1 MIYKRKEKE
10 IDKNIIL
17 GKIDLIIDFLKKNNG
32 EKSTYT
38 FGGFEDGDEQEF
50 NIIDFALEVKDYI
63 EKVDEEA
70 LFRYNLNKIDDIE
83 KDLPF

>member
-1 MIYKRKEKE
+1 M
-10 IDKNIIL
+10 DKNIIL
-17 GKIDLIIDFLKKNNG
+17 GKLDLIIDFLKKNNG
-32 EKSTYT
+32 EKCAYT

>member
-1 MIYKRKEKE
+1 M
-10 IDKNIIL
+10 DKNIIL
-17 GKIDLIIDFLKKNNG
+17 GKLDLIIDYLRKNNG
-32 EKSTYT
+32 EKCTYII
-38 FGGFEDGDEQEF
+38 GGFEDGDEQEF

>member
-1 MIYKRKEKE
+1 M
-10 IDKNIIL
+10 DKNIIL
-17 GKIDLIIDFLKKNNG
+17 RKLDI
-32 EKSTYT
+32 
-38 FGGFEDGDEQEF
+38 
-50 NIIDFALEVKDYI
+50 IIDFALEVKDYI